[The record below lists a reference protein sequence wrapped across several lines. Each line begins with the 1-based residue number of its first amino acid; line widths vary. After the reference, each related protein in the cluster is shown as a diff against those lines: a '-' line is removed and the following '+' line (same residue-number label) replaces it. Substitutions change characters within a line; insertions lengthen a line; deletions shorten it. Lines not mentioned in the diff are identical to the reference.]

1 LECFWEKASEI
12 GIVAPKGI
20 LKKVIAIERVCDQ
33 FNVTLGAAAIQY
45 PLCFEVVK
53 SVAIGMTNASRIGK
67 NNDWYQED
75 IPEAFWQALQQQGL
89 VEKIGR

>member
-1 LECFWEKASEI
+1 
-12 GIVAPKGI
+12 
-20 LKKVIAIERVCDQ
+20 
-33 FNVTLGAAAIQY
+33 
-45 PLCFEVVK
+45 
-53 SVAIGMTNASRIGK
+53 MTNASRIGK